1 MDTSSFDPT
10 RAVVFDLERGHVSFE
25 GGVPLLLLPAELV
38 AAICGR
44 LEPGVVRQLGVVLG
58 RQAGSRVRARLGHEL
73 VPSLEL
79 MVEQLGGELSL
90 SGLGAF
96 GVERWGQALVVRVEG
111 YPLAAQGAEL
121 MGGYIEG
128 ALLAAVEREVI
139 ALALERSERT
149 LRLLLCSKA
158 ASAKVKGWL
167 GAGSSWPDALAALNG
182 LPSNRVGADSAG
194 GRA

>member
-25 GGVPLLLLPAELV
+25 GGAPLLLLPAELV

-58 RQAGSRVRARLGHEL
+58 RQAGNRVRARLGHAL

-96 GVERWGQALVVRVEG
+96 AVERWGQALVVRVEG
-111 YPLAAQGAEL
+111 YPLAAQGQEL

-128 ALLAAVEREVI
+128 ALLAAVEREVT

-158 ASAKVKGWL
+158 ASLRVKSWL
-167 GAGSSWPDALAALNG
+167 GAGSSWPDVLAALNG
-182 LPSNRVGADSAG
+182 LQPNRPATDGVG